1 MPTDFEIKSYR
12 NFVLL
17 RNQREVIR
25 RMKKMTKLRTEQRQR
40 EVQRNTIRA

>member
-12 NFVLL
+12 SSVSS
-17 RNQREVIR
+17 RSQREILR
-25 RMKKMTKLRTEQRQR
+25 RLKKMTKLRTEQRRR